1 MAKQGNTMDTLKNN
15 RNKRAVKENER
26 LQGENERLQRD
37 LDAALEENRTLR
49 LQLTQLHIRL
59 DDMSERPDD
68 DAPAIVGDEIVV
80 NLFDIVSTI
89 AKDDDNLYSV
99 TCAKVIEKTPE
110 ELITQVQH
118 KYINEGLD
126 KAINLCRMKS
136 EQARDLDVE
145 VTAIVA
151 ESLGE
156 AISKLKVE
164 E

>member
-1 MAKQGNTMDTLKNN
+1 MDTLKNN

-26 LQGENERLQRD
+26 LQADLSASLAENRRLQSE
-37 LDAALEENRTLR
+37 LSEALHNNNQ
-49 LQLTQLHIRL
+49 LQVQVDKLKELL

-118 KYINEGLD
+118 KYTNEGLD

-164 E
+164 D